1 MKILVTDGAGFIG
14 AHLVKKLIDINH
26 KVLVVETK
34 ESSGDSFGFDA
45 SNTYLKLKFK
55 NNKFVPLVKGLRL
68 YFKWINKV
76 PKIKNLK
83 KYHPFL
89 INKKF

>member
-26 KVLVVETK
+26 KVLVVKTK

-45 SNTYLKLKFK
+45 SNTYLKLKF
-55 NNKFVPLVKGLRL
+55 
-68 YFKWINKV
+68 YE
-76 PKIKNLK
+76 
-83 KYHPFL
+83 
-89 INKKF
+89 